1 MVERR
6 DNHIFCESYFLP
18 HSLRILYC
26 IRFIFTYQCPLFIEA
41 HSMHLKDAY
50 PVTINRIHWPYTSPI
65 QKRKKKTIM
74 GGIPQRVPM
83 SFSYKKKTC
92 KFEKENI

>member
-65 QKRKKKTIM
+65 QKRKKK
-74 GGIPQRVPM
+74 Q
-83 SFSYKKKTC
+83 
-92 KFEKENI
+92 